1 VSFLKQV
8 PRGFTKSVPS
18 LCIFIFMLLS
28 LNEYTE
34 IFTENFQDVQVV
46 FLRVYE
52 ISAIQ
57 KIYQIEKYYR
67 FQNINM
73 IL

>member
-1 VSFLKQV
+1 
-8 PRGFTKSVPS
+8 
-18 LCIFIFMLLS
+18 MLLS